1 MVQLGRPGSMHPVT
15 RQSIEKALFTRG
27 SYVLGQPADYN
38 DEEGD
43 WADPAV
49 FSTEPPGFE
58 AGPWSWHG
66 PKTTVTGPAWGGC
79 LEILDFQLRA
89 SRYLLPEA
97 AYEGCILFCETSEEL
112 PSADYVYRVLMCKGE
127 RGLLQR
133 FTAIVWGRPKAW
145 FLHGQRNDPAGKA
158 RYTAEQRQAVLAAV
172 AEYHPGIP
180 VVFGVDFGHTEPQYV
195 IPSGGTVTIDSSNE
209 RIEVSY

>member
-1 MVQLGRPGSMHPVT
+1 M
-15 RQSIEKALFTRG
+15 
-27 SYVLGQPADYN
+27 LGQPADYN

-49 FSTEPPGFE
+49 FSAGPPGFE

-97 AYEGCILFCETSEEL
+97 VSLA
-112 PSADYVYRVLMCKGE
+112 SATTGGQGPLH
-127 RGLLQR
+127 RGTAPGRAGGGSRISPQR
-133 FTAIVWGRPKAW
+133 SYGLR
-145 FLHGQRNDPAGKA
+145 
-158 RYTAEQRQAVLAAV
+158 
-172 AEYHPGIP
+172 
-180 VVFGVDFGHTEPQYV
+180 VDFGHTEPQYV